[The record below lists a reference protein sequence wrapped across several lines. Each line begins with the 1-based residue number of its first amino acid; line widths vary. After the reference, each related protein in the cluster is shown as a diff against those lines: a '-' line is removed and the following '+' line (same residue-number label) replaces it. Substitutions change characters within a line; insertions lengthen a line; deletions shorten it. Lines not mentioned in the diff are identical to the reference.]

1 MGIFRDIKI
10 VYFIFLFVLC
20 LNVFVIFMY
29 IYNKR
34 KGGLIC
40 IKIIFGVNL
49 GVNR

>member
-29 IYNKR
+29 IYKKEKR
-34 KGGLIC
+34 W
-40 IKIIFGVNL
+40 FNL
-49 GVNR
+49 YKNNIWC